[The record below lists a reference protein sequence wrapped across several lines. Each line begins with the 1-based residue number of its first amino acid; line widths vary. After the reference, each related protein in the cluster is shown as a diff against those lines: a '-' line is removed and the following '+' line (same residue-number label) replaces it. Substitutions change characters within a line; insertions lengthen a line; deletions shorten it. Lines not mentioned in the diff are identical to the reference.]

1 MNYFMK
7 KWGLTL
13 KVLAIVFILLIIK
26 MVISQFDLDIATAS
40 PLITALVGGVI
51 FTIAIIFTGTLT
63 DYKESEKIPGELGAS
78 LKALYKDSK
87 IIHIDEKIQ
96 EELRLHVKDFLRIII
111 SNFKQ
116 NAWKL
121 DEIEKYMERINGD
134 IDKLSEKGAVE
145 LINIDRLSNR
155 IHTITG

>member
-63 DYKESEKIPGELGAS
+63 DYKENEKIPGELAAS
-78 LKALYKDSK
+78 LKALYKDSMMVRNWMK
-87 IIHIDEKIQ
+87 LEQLWIQ
-96 EELRLHVKDFLRIII
+96 
-111 SNFKQ
+111 
-116 NAWKL
+116 
-121 DEIEKYMERINGD
+121 
-134 IDKLSEKGAVE
+134 
-145 LINIDRLSNR
+145 
-155 IHTITG
+155 